1 MDQAS
6 RPVGVITWILNR
18 YSLPGTVF
26 MLYKYWSYGSDV
38 VIGIVK

>member
-26 MLYKYWSYGSDV
+26 MLY
-38 VIGIVK
+38 